1 MALHGL
7 SPHSPSSSSIS
18 LIFLSIALASTKP
31 TALTTLALQPAAWVV
46 VVVVVAAAAAVLVVM
61 VVLVVWWFG
70 GGGGQRL
77 SRARALTLG

>member
-46 VVVVVAAAAAVLVVM
+46 VVVVVVLLLLLLLLVLVV
-61 VVLVVWWFG
+61 VNV
-70 GGGGQRL
+70 
-77 SRARALTLG
+77 

>member
-46 VVVVVAAAAAVLVVM
+46 VVVVVLLLLLLLLLVLVV
-61 VVLVVWWFG
+61 VNV
-70 GGGGQRL
+70 
-77 SRARALTLG
+77 